1 MQIKR
6 RAITV
11 GTTFFLAAATGHVMQ
26 NGETISAR
34 LRGADAPETPV
45 LASVTSTAATVAV
58 TKTPAPTPE
67 STAAPTR
74 DVAEAP
80 VPAAPEPAPAEIVA
94 VAAVPTA
101 PEPVAATTHAVKEPV
116 SAAAPVLTAS
126 GLPDLPR
133 VEPVVLAADLRLAGR
148 IGALDAGYT
157 KTGTAADAS
166 YSVFGI
172 ACADPALALEP
183 SARGMLKMTL
193 SAPCFASERVT
204 VTHAGLVVAMAT
216 DPAGDLTMML
226 PALSATARVDVR
238 FATGD
243 TVAATQTVT
252 GLDALARVGV
262 QWQGAEGLRLH
273 AFESG
278 AGFDMPGH
286 VSATAPRDR
295 ATADGGFLTVL
306 GDPAVDRPL
315 MAEVYTAP
323 AGTVLSD
330 VMVEAPVTEAT
341 CGRLLAGKVLRLA
354 PGTALTDETVSFA
367 MPGCDAVGD
376 SLMLGLAPVAVPRVA
391 MVTAGN

>member
-34 LRGADAPETPV
+34 LRGADATEAPV

-58 TKTPAPTPE
+58 KETPE
-67 STAAPTR
+67 PSS
-74 DVAEAP
+74 VP
-80 VPAAPEPAPAEIVA
+80 VPAVTEAQAPVASEPPTAPAAAEIVVA
-94 VAAVPTA
+94 AAVPA
-101 PEPVAATTHAVKEPV
+101 AQEP
-116 SAAAPVLTAS
+116 AAAPASPVTAS

-133 VEPVVLAADLRLAGR
+133 AEPVALVADLRLAGR

-157 KTGTAADAS
+157 KTDTAADAN

-172 ACADPALALEP
+172 ACADPMLALEP
-183 SARGMLKMTL
+183 SARGMVKLTL
-193 SAPCFASERVT
+193 AAPCFANERVT

-238 FATGD
+238 FASGD
-243 TVAATQTVT
+243 TVAATQAIG
-252 GLDALARVGV
+252 GLDALARIGV
-262 QWQGAEGLRLH
+262 QWQGIEGLRLH
-273 AFESG
+273 AFENG

-286 VSATAPRDR
+286 VSAAAPRDR
-295 ATADGGFLTVL
+295 TTAEGGFLTVL
-306 GDPAVDRPL
+306 GDPEVDHPL

-323 AGTVLSD
+323 AGTSVNE
-330 VMVEAPVTEAT
+330 VMLEPAVTETT
-341 CGRLLAGKVLRLA
+341 CGRLLAGQALRMV
-354 PGTALTDETVSFA
+354 PGAATAVETVSFA
-367 MPGCDAVGD
+367 MPACDAVGD
-376 SLMLGLAPVAVPRVA
+376 SLMLGLAPVAVPAVA
-391 MVTAGN
+391 MVTAGD